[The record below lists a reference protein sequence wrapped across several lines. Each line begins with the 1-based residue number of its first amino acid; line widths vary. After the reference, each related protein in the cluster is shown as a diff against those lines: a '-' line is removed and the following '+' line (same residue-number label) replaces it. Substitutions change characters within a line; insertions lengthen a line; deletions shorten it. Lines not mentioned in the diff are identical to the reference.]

1 MFLGLWE
8 SLQYVSFDLEDS
20 HSELLSA
27 SEFSQAV
34 Q

>member
-8 SLQYVSFDLEDS
+8 SLQYEGFDLEDP

-27 SEFSQAV
+27 SEFSQTV